1 LQLYSQDFVTNCITQ
16 LASFENSS
24 FASSLCQF
32 APKTHLS
39 SVAARDTSSEAL
51 WPFLYHSKFHL
62 RANNRIAQI
71 RLRRALSTCVLFRS
85 IVPIPFIAFSKPN
98 NEDTNSS
105 IEHLVL
111 DTSRNLLRPNN
122 STYLDKIAVQF
133 QEGGVQTSAT
143 LIRRH
148 RWKLPSCR

>member
-1 LQLYSQDFVTNCITQ
+1 L
-16 LASFENSS
+16 
-24 FASSLCQF
+24 SL
-32 APKTHLS
+32 KTGFTKPHLS
-39 SVAARDTSSEAL
+39 SVAARDTFSEAL
-51 WPFLYHSKFHL
+51 CPFLYHSKFHL
-62 RANNRIAQI
+62 RANNRIAQT
-71 RLRRALSTCVLFRS
+71 RLRRALSTCVPFRS